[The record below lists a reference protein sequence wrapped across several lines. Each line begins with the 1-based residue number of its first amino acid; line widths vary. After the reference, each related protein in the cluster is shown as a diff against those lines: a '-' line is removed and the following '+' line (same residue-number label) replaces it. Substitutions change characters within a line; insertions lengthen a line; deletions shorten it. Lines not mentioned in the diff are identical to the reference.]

1 MCAFFF
7 LLILSRSS
15 SELEL
20 VNTVSQLDFS
30 AMFDTV
36 DHQILLSHL
45 KTVFG
50 IHSTT
55 L

>member
-1 MCAFFF
+1 MSAFFP
-7 LLILSRSS
+7 LILSSS

-20 VNTVSQLDFS
+20 VNTVSQLDLS
-30 AMFDTV
+30 AVFDTV